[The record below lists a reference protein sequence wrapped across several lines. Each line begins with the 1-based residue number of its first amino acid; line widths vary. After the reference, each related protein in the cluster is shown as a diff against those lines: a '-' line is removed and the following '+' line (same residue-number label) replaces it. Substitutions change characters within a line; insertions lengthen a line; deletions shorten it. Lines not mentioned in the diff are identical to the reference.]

1 MEKLCVK
8 DDSENNSKARSCRS
22 VQGHPISAEDESRL
36 HQLGKKVFARNIPSD
51 IALIAGL
58 FWKGAILVADI
69 EELGIRRVRN
79 PRSKARRKRN
89 IKV

>member
-1 MEKLCVK
+1 MEKLCMK
-8 DDSENNSKARSCRS
+8 DDSENNSKARSYSS

-36 HQLGKKVFARNIPSD
+36 HQLGKKVLPGIFLGY
-51 IALIAGL
+51 ALITGGI
-58 FWKGAILVADI
+58 WKGAILVADI